1 MEQNDLVKAEGSTK
15 YRKLG
20 HHLGVIG
27 SNLALIFFAI
37 FALFPIIWMV
47 TCTFK
52 SDAEMY
58 NTVFRF
64 TPTLSNYQEVLI
76 GTDYFKAFL
85 QNLVVAGGAVLL
97 TVVAGVPAAYGLA
110 RYNFKNK
117 EDIAFTILS
126 FKFAPEILV
135 ILPVFLIFQKIGLYD
150 TYFGLIWVYQLITM
164 PLLIWVVRGYFEDVS
179 VEIEQAAQLDGYRW
193 YEIFFKILVPLVKP
207 GLVSSALLAF
217 IYAWNSFTF
226 PLILTG
232 FNVQTITITSLRYI
246 ASDSVHYGQVAVA
259 ATVAILPEI
268 IACLFI
274 QKHKLFV
281 CSYVLPLN
289 IHLIFN
295 LFCCF

>member
-1 MEQNDLVKAEGSTK
+1 MEQNDLVKAQGSTK

-85 QNLVVAGGAVLL
+85 QNLVVAGG
-97 TVVAGVPAAYGLA
+97 
-110 RYNFKNK
+110 
-117 EDIAFTILS
+117 AFTILS

-274 QKHKLFV
+274 QKHLVRGLSFGAVKG
-281 CSYVLPLN
+281 
-289 IHLIFN
+289 
-295 LFCCF
+295 

>member
-1 MEQNDLVKAEGSTK
+1 MEQNDLVKAQGSTK

-193 YEIFFKILVPLVKP
+193 R
-207 GLVSSALLAF
+207 S
-217 IYAWNSFTF
+217 
-226 PLILTG
+226 
-232 FNVQTITITSLRYI
+232 SLR
-246 ASDSVHYGQVAVA
+246 SWFR
-259 ATVAILPEI
+259 L
-268 IACLFI
+268 
-274 QKHKLFV
+274 
-281 CSYVLPLN
+281 
-289 IHLIFN
+289 
-295 LFCCF
+295 

>member
-1 MEQNDLVKAEGSTK
+1 MNTDLSSAQSSVKGLTFRKRLGSFFG
-15 YRKLG
+15 YVFLM
-20 HHLGVIG
+20 
-27 SNLALIFFAI
+27 IFATY
-37 FALFPIIWMV
+37 ALFPIIWMI

-58 NTVFRF
+58 NTIFRF
-64 TPTLSNYQEVLI
+64 TPTMANYKAVLV
-76 GTDYFKAFL
+76 GTDYFKAFG
-85 QNLVVAGGAVLL
+85 QNIIVAGGAVLL

-135 ILPVFLIFQKIGLYD
+135 ILPVFLIFRKIGLYD

-164 PLLIWVVRGYFEDVS
+164 PLLIWVVRGYFEDIS

-193 YEIFFKILVPLVKP
+193 YEIFFKVLLPLVKP

-226 PLILTG
+226 PLILSG

-274 QKHKLFV
+274 QKHLVRGLSFGAVKG
-281 CSYVLPLN
+281 
-289 IHLIFN
+289 
-295 LFCCF
+295 